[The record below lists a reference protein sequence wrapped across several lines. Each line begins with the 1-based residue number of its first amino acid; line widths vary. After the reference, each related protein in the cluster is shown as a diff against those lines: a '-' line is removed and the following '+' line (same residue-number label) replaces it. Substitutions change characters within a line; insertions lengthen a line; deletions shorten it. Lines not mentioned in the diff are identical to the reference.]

1 MSSIKFLRTL
11 IILFSITLFSCE
23 DEPVDPRPVIE
34 TSTADCS
41 DPIDVTAVRSD
52 DTSKAT
58 ILWTANG
65 DQTSWQVQ
73 YGNAGFTIGT
83 GIIVASN
90 ATSKIFPGLAD
101 NASYDFYVRSKC
113 SANQFSDWVGPVNVP
128 VVGGIATG
136 EYWPRAA
143 QNQWIFSVDNINQDP
158 WKIVGTEVINSNTY
172 YAFQSID
179 GQPLRKIRKSTTGD
193 YFDRYEDYIVADF
206 SKTGNETIILKDY
219 LPVNSSWTNTYI
231 ETTTSLGLPPQDYNV
246 EIVSTIQERDASVSV
261 PAGTFNDCIVV
272 KRVKTTS
279 GLNVPTTTSTTR
291 YWFAK
296 NKGPV
301 KVETDENGLITTQS
315 LTAYILY

>member
-1 MSSIKFLRTL
+1 MSSIKFLRIL
-11 IILFSITLFSCE
+11 VVLFSITLFSCE
-23 DEPVDPRPVIE
+23 DEPVDPRPVVE
-34 TSTADCS
+34 NSTADCS

-90 ATSKIFPGLAD
+90 APSKIFPGLSD

-143 QNQWIFSVDNINQDP
+143 QNQWIFSIDNINQDP
-158 WKIVGTEVINSNTY
+158 WKIVGTEVINSNAY

-179 GQPLRKIRKSTTGD
+179 GQPLRKIRKSPIGD

-219 LPVNSSWTNTYI
+219 LPMNSSWTNTYT
-231 ETTTSLGLPPQDYNV
+231 ETTTSFGLPPQDYNV
-246 EIVSTIQERDASVSV
+246 EIVSTIQERDVSVSV

-272 KRVKTTS
+272 RRVKTTS

-301 KVETDENGLITTQS
+301 KVETEENGLITTQS